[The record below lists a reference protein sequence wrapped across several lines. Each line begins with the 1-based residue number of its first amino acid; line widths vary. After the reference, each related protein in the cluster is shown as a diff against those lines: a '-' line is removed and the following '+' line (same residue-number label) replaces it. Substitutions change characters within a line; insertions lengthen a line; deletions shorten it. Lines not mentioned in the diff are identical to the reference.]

1 MLQKMWLIN
10 KDFIKET
17 ENTQHKWGEYQKKK
31 KKIYIQTMSF
41 PMVKKETDAK
51 LNIKML
57 KNSPPYIDFQKVTGF
72 VKKSEKKKNNAL
84 TL

>member
-1 MLQKMWLIN
+1 
-10 KDFIKET
+10 
-17 ENTQHKWGEYQKKK
+17 
-31 KKIYIQTMSF
+31 MSF

-51 LNIKML
+51 LNIKLL